1 MEVPTQLSIFDK
13 LLIKLG
19 AYYITT
25 GSEKYTPFEIEVE
38 DFDKL
43 KDMLDYKY
51 IYLLI
56 LVIIC
61 L

>member
-1 MEVPTQLSIFDK
+1 LSIFDK